1 MCLSLTAVLG
11 HIKDPQCY
19 ETYAFIITKCLGANK
34 TDHIL
39 SVETTSNYCLCSW
52 LYTVYRWTLT
62 PVICGTCSM
71 GCYHWHVWSVNIHT
85 RYHCDLHRRS
95 LKLLKSLKSLFTLL
109 FALCCSN
116 HRIWNFKRNKGYCP
130 LSETTSTGIY
140 WFHTQYFL

>member
-1 MCLSLTAVLG
+1 MRPTPSSLQSVWG
-11 HIKDPQCY
+11 QIKP
-19 ETYAFIITKCLGANK
+19 
-34 TDHIL
+34 
-39 SVETTSNYCLCSW
+39 TTFCQLKQHQTTVYVPD
-52 LYTVYRWTLT
+52 YTVYRWTLT